1 MKKETKAAETS
12 NNTYVILTGT
22 VKKAYRGKTK
32 FDEKVKNRVTLYNEV
47 MPYELITAYNETPAK
62 LVPSWYKDAAG
73 YINAASEFEVPVMD
87 ANGKEIDFE
96 TWINDYDTHNAN
108 AVIKI
113 RQKDGAIYLTAV
125 KVLEDGE
132 PVDAFEGM

>member
-1 MKKETKAAETS
+1 MKKETKAPENS

-32 FDEKVKNRVTLYNEV
+32 FDDKVKNRVTLYNESL
-47 MPYELITAYNETPAK
+47 PYDLITAYAETPAK
-62 LVPSWYKDAAG
+62 LVPSWYKDADG
-73 YINAASEFEVPVMD
+73 YINAASEFEVPVMVT
-87 ANGKEIDFE
+87 NGKEIDFE
-96 TWINDYDTHNAN
+96 TWINEYDTHNAQ

-113 RQKDGAIYLTAV
+113 RQKEGAIYLTAI

-132 PVDAFEGM
+132 PVNAFEGM

>member
-1 MKKETKAAETS
+1 MKKETKAPET

-32 FDEKVKNRVTLYNEV
+32 FDEKVKNRVTLYNESL
-47 MPYELITAYNETPAK
+47 PYDLITAYAETPAK
-62 LVPSWYKDAAG
+62 LVPSWFKDAEG

-96 TWINDYDTHNAN
+96 TWISDYDTHNAN

>member
-1 MKKETKAAETS
+1 MKKETKAPET
-12 NNTYVILTGT
+12 NNTYVILKGT

-32 FDEKVKNRVTLYNEV
+32 FDEKVKNRVTLFNESL
-47 MPYELITAYNETPAK
+47 PYDLITAYAETPAK
-62 LVPSWYKDAAG
+62 LVPSWFKDAEG

-96 TWINDYDTHNAN
+96 TWISDYDTHNAN

>member
-1 MKKETKAAETS
+1 MKKETKTTETS

-32 FDEKVKNRVTLYNEV
+32 FDEKVKNRVTLYNESL
-47 MPYELITAYNETPAK
+47 PYDLITAYNETPSK
-62 LVPSWYKDAAG
+62 LVPSWYKDAEG

-96 TWINDYDTHNAN
+96 SWISEYDTHNAN

>member
-1 MKKETKAAETS
+1 MKKETKAPENS

-32 FDEKVKNRVTLYNEV
+32 FDDKVKNRVTLYNESL
-47 MPYELITAYNETPAK
+47 PYDLITAYAETPAK
-62 LVPSWYKDAAG
+62 LVPSWYKDADG
-73 YINAASEFEVPVMD
+73 YINAASEFEVPVMVT
-87 ANGKEIDFE
+87 NGKEIDFE
-96 TWINDYDTHNAN
+96 TWINEYDTHNAQ

-113 RQKDGAIYLTAV
+113 RQKDGAIYLTAI

-132 PVDAFEGM
+132 PVNAFEGM

>member
-1 MKKETKAAETS
+1 MKKETKAAETT

-32 FDEKVKNRVTLYNEV
+32 FDDKVKNRVTLFNES
-47 MPYELITAYNETPAK
+47 MPYDLITAYADTPAK
-62 LVPSWYKDAAG
+62 LVPSWYKDADG
-73 YINAASEFEVPVMD
+73 YINAASEFEVPVKD
-87 ANGKEIDFE
+87 TNGKEIDFE
-96 TWINDYDTHNAN
+96 TWINEYDTHNAQ

-113 RQKDGAIYLTAV
+113 RQKDGAIYLTAI
-125 KVLEDGE
+125 KILEDGE

>member
-1 MKKETKAAETS
+1 MKKETKAPENS

-32 FDEKVKNRVTLYNEV
+32 FDDKVKNRVTLYNES
-47 MPYELITAYNETPAK
+47 MPYDLITAYAETPAK
-62 LVPSWYKDAAG
+62 LVPSWYKDADG
-73 YINAASEFEVPVMD
+73 YINAASEFEVPVMVT
-87 ANGKEIDFE
+87 NGKEIDFE
-96 TWINDYDTHNAN
+96 TWINEYDTHNAQ

-113 RQKDGAIYLTAV
+113 RQKEGAIYLTAI

-132 PVDAFEGM
+132 PVNAFEGM